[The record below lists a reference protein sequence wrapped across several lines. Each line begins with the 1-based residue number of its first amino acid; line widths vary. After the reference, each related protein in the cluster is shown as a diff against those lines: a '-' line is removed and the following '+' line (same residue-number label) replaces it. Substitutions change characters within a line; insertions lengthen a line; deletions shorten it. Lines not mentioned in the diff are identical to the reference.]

1 MNLPDQS
8 IHSPGEGCL
17 KEDKSEI
24 MASCCHRN
32 RLEDPLTAYP
42 NNSIISHLLRKTIHS
57 KRAMNG
63 NMFYL
68 PTSTALSSLEDQSTM
83 GSKDSVEPTE
93 LLEHHPPVGTCMEVE
108 RPLSD
113 HLQAKRARVEN
124 IIRGMAGS
132 PNSRLQGDEDIC
144 DPDSEQDRKEIFK
157 ENKRK
162 QRLPQHQES
171 SPTNERPASSR
182 GSVSASKNQECH
194 KLKQQL
200 QSMQKLLQQLE
211 EKFFQVYNQ
220 HDSENSLAEED
231 NDTVHAIQS
240 GSLTQTKAGNET
252 TDVPRAVNV
261 AEGCE
266 NRPDWMTGHQREK
279 ALPDVNCLSSKRDVK
294 NLQETLKFELS
305 RAVNESIDT
314 VFQKLSSTLLNQP
327 SPSSSCH
334 PSTPDHVGSVKRT
347 HMPCSPPLPS
357 NTEDATIKPR
367 PLQYYK
373 SSTPQSPE
381 HQTEALSLVVHKSP
395 NSPLNSTSQSVKQP
409 YAFHQPPFQF
419 GYPTPLHDS
428 QILEHLLKYGPHG
441 NLGGLTCLPPSLDR
455 ASPDSEDLPWESI
468 SMRSKVMSSHLGQHS
483 RPGVLGS
490 MSVDG
495 LCLPHVKMECRDLQ
509 TMAERSSYISL
520 SISFARALY
529 LERYPLK
536 VHLCFVFYLLILFH
550 IVLVE
555 LCEISYLIRN

>member
-1 MNLPDQS
+1 MNPPDQS
-8 IHSPGEGCL
+8 MHSPGEGCL

-24 MASCCHRN
+24 MVSCYHRN
-32 RLEDPLTAYP
+32 RLEDPLAAYP
-42 NNSIISHLLRKTIHS
+42 NNSIISHFLRKTIYS

-68 PTSTALSSLEDQSTM
+68 PTSTALSGLEDQSTLS
-83 GSKDSVEPTE
+83 SKDSVEPTE
-93 LLEHHPPVGTCMEVE
+93 LLEHHPPIGTSMEVE
-108 RPLSD
+108 RPLND

-144 DPDSEQDRKEIFK
+144 DPDAEQDRKEISK

-171 SPTNERPASSR
+171 SPNNELPASRR

-211 EKFFQVYNQ
+211 EKFFQVCNQ
-220 HDSENSLAEED
+220 HDSSLAEED
-231 NDTVHAIQS
+231 NDTLHAIQS
-240 GSLTQTKAGNET
+240 SSLTKTKDGNEA
-252 TDVPRAVNV
+252 TDVPRAVNMT
-261 AEGCE
+261 EGCE
-266 NRPDWMTGHQREK
+266 NRPDWMTRHQRE
-279 ALPDVNCLSSKRDVK
+279 ALPDVNCLSSKGDVK

-314 VFQKLSSTLLNQP
+314 VFQKLSSTLLNQSP
-327 SPSSSCH
+327 PSSLCH
-334 PSTPDHVGSVKRT
+334 LSTPDRVGSVKRT
-347 HMPCSPPLPS
+347 HMPCSPLQPS
-357 NTEDATIKPR
+357 STEDATVKPV

-409 YAFHQPPFQF
+409 YTFHQPPFQF

-428 QILEHLLKYGPHG
+428 QILEHLLKYGPSG

-455 ASPDSEDLPWESI
+455 ASPDSEELPWESI

-490 MSVDG
+490 VSVDG

-520 SISFARALY
+520 SISFARSLY
-529 LERYPLK
+529 LGCYPLK
-536 VHLCFVFYLLILFH
+536 VHLCVVFYLLILFR
-550 IVLVE
+550 IILE
-555 LCEISYLIRN
+555 MRNFIYY